1 MSAAPCRVRTLEM
14 RNVNR
19 PSSVTAVR
27 AATLALVA
35 MLSGCSMFSSITGGD
50 DKIDYRSQAQKTAPL
65 EVPPDLT
72 QLQREGRYQPQGGVV
87 TASNYTPANVAPAG
101 ATSVQT
107 VAPQSV
113 GDVRLERSGNTR
125 WLVTSQSPEQVWPQ
139 VRAFWTQLGFNIASD
154 TPETGV
160 METDWAENRA
170 KLPQDLIR
178 QTLGK
183 IIDSLYSTGE
193 RDKFRTRV
201 ERTANGTE
209 ITISHRGLEEVITDK
224 MAGSTTWQT
233 RATDP
238 GLEAEMLARLM
249 VKLGAKEQEARAAVA
264 NAPAPVAPGASAPA
278 AATGPARARLVSGQP
293 ATLQVDEP
301 FDRAWRRV
309 GLALD
314 RTGFTVEDRDRANGV
329 YYVRYVDPKLAGQEE
344 PGFFSKLFGRGN
356 DKATPVRYRIEVQRS
371 QGTQTVVAVKNSAGQ
386 AETGDIGQRIS
397 TLLLEDLK

>member
-1 MSAAPCRVRTLEM
+1 
-14 RNVNR
+14 
-19 PSSVTAVR
+19 VTAVR
-27 AATLALVA
+27 AATLALA
-35 MLSGCSMFSSITGGD
+35 ATLAGCSMFSSITGGD

-87 TASNYTPANVAPAG
+87 NASNYTPANMAPAG
-101 ATSVQT
+101 ATSVPT

-139 VRAFWTQLGFNIASD
+139 VRAFWTQLGFNIATD

-160 METDWAENRA
+160 METEWAENRA

-209 ITISHRGLEEVITDK
+209 ITISHRGLEEVVTDK
-224 MAGSTTWQT
+224 MSGSTTWQA

-264 NAPAPVAPGASAPA
+264 TAPAPQAPGASAPA
-278 AATGPARARLVSGQP
+278 AATGPARARLVAGQP

-356 DKATPVRYRIEVQRS
+356 DKAVPVRYRIEVQRS

-386 AETGDIGQRIS
+386 AEAGDIGQRIS